1 MEIQHLTRNQSFRG
15 ISSLNP
21 IKKSSKKPTAS
32 VDSTRN
38 LFGIHGIIFLPETY
52 FSLSGLENYKMMV
65 LSPTIMKLVIL
76 SKEMR
81 SGLRVFGATRDC
93 SLVIVSWVTT

>member
-15 ISSLNP
+15 ISSSNP

-32 VDSTRN
+32 VDSIRN

-76 SKEMR
+76 SKETR
-81 SGLRVFGATRDC
+81 SGLRAFGAMRDY